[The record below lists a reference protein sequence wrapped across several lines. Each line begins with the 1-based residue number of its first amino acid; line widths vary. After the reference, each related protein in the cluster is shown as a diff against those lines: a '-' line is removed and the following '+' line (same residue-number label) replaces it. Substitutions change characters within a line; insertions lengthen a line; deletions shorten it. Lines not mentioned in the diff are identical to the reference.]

1 MVKSISEIKK
11 AVKEYGDELKR
22 HNIRI
27 SKIVLYGSYATGHP
41 KSYSDI
47 DLVVVS
53 QDLARFPSLRR
64 QELLAE
70 LTMNIDAPLEVIG
83 YTPKEFKKANH
94 TIFGQIIRE
103 TGKLLHF

>member
-1 MVKSISEIKK
+1 MVKNISKIKK
-11 AVKEYGDELKR
+11 IVEEYKNELRR

-27 SKIVLYGSYATGHP
+27 TSVILYGSYAKGNP

-47 DLVVVS
+47 DLIVIS
-53 QDLARFPSLRR
+53 PDLARFPPLKR

-70 LTMNIDAPLEVIG
+70 LSMNIDAPIEVIG
-83 YTPKEFKKANH
+83 YTPEEIRKSNH

-103 TGKLLHF
+103 TGRVLH